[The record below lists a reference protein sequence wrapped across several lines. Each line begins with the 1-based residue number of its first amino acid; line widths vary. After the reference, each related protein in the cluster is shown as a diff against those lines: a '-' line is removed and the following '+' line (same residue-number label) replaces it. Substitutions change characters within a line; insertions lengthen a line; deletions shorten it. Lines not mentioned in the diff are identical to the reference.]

1 MSTTALPGETD
12 DNAGAMLGAAGQE
25 AFAADLAKLSASS
38 GLGDR
43 DRMVRL
49 LGVLLCVAGAVVVL
63 LAYRSTTQAS
73 DLRDQVE
80 MVVLGLFGLVL
91 AVVGAT
97 VYAVCSMQR
106 FLRFWLVRLMHEQ
119 RDLAGKNRV

>member
-12 DNAGAMLGAAGQE
+12 DSAGMLPAAGQAE
-25 AFAADLAKLSASS
+25 FAAELSRLSASS

-43 DRMVRL
+43 DRLVRL

-73 DLRDQVE
+73 DLRDQLE
-80 MVVLGLFGLVL
+80 MAVLGVFGLLL
-91 AVVGAT
+91 AVVGSV